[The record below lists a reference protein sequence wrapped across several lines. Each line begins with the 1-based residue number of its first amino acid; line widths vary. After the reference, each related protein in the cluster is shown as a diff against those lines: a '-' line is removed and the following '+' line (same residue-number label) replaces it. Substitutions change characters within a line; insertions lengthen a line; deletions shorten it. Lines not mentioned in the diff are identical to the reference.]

1 MTTALTIAAVSA
13 LLICDAGCGA
23 LQAHETASASDGST
37 SESWCGQYECVTAS
51 PLSEREVEVS
61 LATLAAVRQ
70 LAGAKP
76 WSQAPTSSVRQG
88 SIAASAR
95 D

>member
-23 LQAHETASASDGST
+23 LQAHETASDDST

-61 LATLAAVRQ
+61 LATLAAVRH